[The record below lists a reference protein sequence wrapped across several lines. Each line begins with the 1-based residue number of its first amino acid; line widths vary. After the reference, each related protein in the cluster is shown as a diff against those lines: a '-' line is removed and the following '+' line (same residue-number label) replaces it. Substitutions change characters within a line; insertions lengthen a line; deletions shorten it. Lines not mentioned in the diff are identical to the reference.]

1 MCFAC
6 KLSWEEPSLWNPRE
20 QQGAQSHPRRASD
33 CLRQGPSQF
42 CSSSRVT
49 CLREAADEEAGPMPS
64 SHLEHFRTL
73 PSDLGVASGE
83 KWGEERAQ
91 RANAWVSLRRTEPN
105 LLGTH

>member
-1 MCFAC
+1 
-6 KLSWEEPSLWNPRE
+6 
-20 QQGAQSHPRRASD
+20 
-33 CLRQGPSQF
+33 
-42 CSSSRVT
+42 
-49 CLREAADEEAGPMPS
+49 MPS

-91 RANAWVSLRRTEPN
+91 RANAWVSLRRMEPN